1 MDKVHFGIDSLVFR
15 GQTIFGFG
23 WLFHALEEVATLSLR
38 LVSADC
44 QEVYDIS
51 VEHGK
56 PRSDV
61 QDSYS
66 ASPHSLNSGFV
77 VYGGCAKRIDQITRL
92 SLVGNLA
99 SGDRFEVTVS
109 SACLTNLDAPNACW
123 SHALLLH
130 RTKSFLR
137 RGWSLIKQGQFAAL
151 SDKARRHL
159 RANHRCSEVSV
170 DAIVHGLTL
179 GGPGKSVLVIDHDL
193 GGGANQYRDGLV
205 ADRLSRGATVLVLS
219 YQVATLNHMLLI
231 YGRQPGRRY
240 SIPGL
245 SFVHDLAHRIRFD
258 EVIYNTAVSFV
269 RPEEIPDL
277 IIALKAH
284 HNPFV
289 TMLLHDFFTVCP
301 SHFLLNHQG
310 VFCNLPEGKECRE
323 CLQKNQ
329 QGFATLF
336 QLKNIEH
343 WRASWG
349 KALSAADRIVT
360 FSNSSLQLLSRAYPQ
375 LDLSHAEILPHKVAH
390 FRSEP
395 LLPSDVTALRI
406 GVVGHIAYHKGA
418 KIVQDL
424 AREIARRDTRIQ
436 IVVFGTLDANCP
448 ERVVTVTGSYKQAQ
462 LPELIRDHGVN
473 TFLFPSICPET
484 FSYVVQELME
494 LHCPVACFDL
504 GAPAERLRNY
514 SKGLI
519 LREQGAS
526 VVLDALIEF
535 HRKIYS
541 LPTTRAIAAE
551 DAA

>member
-1 MDKVHFGIDSLVFR
+1 MDRVHFGIDSLVFR
-15 GQTIFGFG
+15 DQTIFGFG

-44 QEVYDIS
+44 QEVCDIS
-51 VEHGK
+51 IEYGK
-56 PRSDV
+56 PRADV

-66 ASPHSLNSGFV
+66 ASPYSLNSGFV

-92 SLVGNLA
+92 SLVGSLA
-99 SGDRFEVTVS
+99 GGDCFEVHVS
-109 SACLTNLDAPNACW
+109 SSCLTNLDAPNASW
-123 SHALLLH
+123 SHTLRWH

-137 RGWSLIKQGQFAAL
+137 RGWGLIKQGQFAVL

-159 RANHRCSEVSV
+159 RGNRKFSEVSV
-170 DAIVHGLTL
+170 DAIVHSLTL

-205 ADRLSRGATVLVLS
+205 ADRLSQGATVLVLS

-231 YGRQPGRRY
+231 YSRQPDRRY

-245 SFVHDLAHRIRFD
+245 SFVRDLAHRVRFD

-269 RPEEIPDL
+269 KPEETPDL
-277 IIALKAH
+277 IVALKADQ
-284 HNPFV
+284 NPFV

-310 VFCNLPEGKECRE
+310 VFCNLPEGKKCQE
-323 CLQKNQ
+323 CLEKNQ

-336 QLKNIEH
+336 QLKSIEH
-343 WRASWG
+343 WRTSWG
-349 KALSAADRIVT
+349 KALGMADRIIA

-375 LDLSHAEILPHKVAH
+375 LDLAHAEILPHKVAPLL
-390 FRSEP
+390 SEP
-395 LLPSDVTALRI
+395 LLPSQVTALRI
-406 GVVGHIAYHKGA
+406 GVVGHIGYHKGA

-424 AREIARRDTRIQ
+424 AREIARRDAKIQ

-448 ERVVTVTGSYKQAQ
+448 ERVVTVTGPYKPAQ
-462 LPELIRDHGVN
+462 LPVLIRDHGVN

-519 LREQGAS
+519 LREQGGSA
-526 VVLDALIEF
+526 VLDALIEF
-535 HRKIYS
+535 HRKIYL
-541 LPTTRAIAAE
+541 LPTACAISAE